1 MDSEAHGVRLNQARI
16 PLPPVIINQPL
27 EVQELVQVSVST
39 AGSVQLREMLGLP
52 VQAALP
58 GVLEQEGESLGW
70 VRDAV
75 HQAVYMKQLLLGVD
89 ILIDT
94 SIPTLPV
101 LLRASS
107 AAALSQMD
115 LAADRLQTLLQLVAP
130 EYDRVMFEL
139 VDLCQVETVKNA
151 ARLQGDIEV
160 TRDEIDL
167 VTHTHYVEITVA
179 L

>member
-1 MDSEAHGVRLNQARI
+1 MDSEAHHVRLNQVRV

-39 AGSVQLREMLGLP
+39 AGSVQLRQVLGLP

-58 GVLEQEGESLGW
+58 GVLEQKGESLGW

-75 HQAVYMKQLLLGVD
+75 HQAVYIKQLQSGVD

-94 SIPTLPV
+94 SVPTLPV

-115 LAADRLQTLLQLVAP
+115 QAAGRLQALLQLVTP
-130 EYDRVMFEL
+130 EYDRVMAEL

-151 ARLQGDIEV
+151 ARLQGDIEI

-167 VTHTHYVEITVA
+167 ITHTHYVEIMVTK
-179 L
+179 